1 MMPLT
6 MAKIGEVNLIKKV
19 GGKEETRKFLEK
31 LGFVTGGIV
40 TVVSE
45 ISGNM
50 IVNVKESRIA
60 IGKDMANKIMIWFE
74 RRAHLKIVIYGYV
87 MKWGLTLKS

>member
-6 MAKIGEVNLIKKV
+6 MAKVGEPNTIKRIG
-19 GGKEETRKFLEK
+19 GREETKKFLEN
-31 LGFVTGGIV
+31 LGFVTGGVV

-50 IVNVKESRIA
+50 ILNVKDSRVA
-60 IGKDMANKIMIWFE
+60 LGKDMANKLMI
-74 RRAHLKIVIYGYV
+74 
-87 MKWGLTLKS
+87 